1 MGHVDAKNGKCLT
14 SKVGNISHFFLSNE
28 SYNSYA
34 MPLPISIP
42 KTAEQLPLDNLL
54 ALTRAAFGL
63 GLGMLVAD
71 KIKRPVRQAA
81 AIALVSV
88 GALAAVPLLVKVA
101 LERINRPESERGSR
115 ARLRSIRGDSGYS
128 SETDIY

>member
-1 MGHVDAKNGKCLT
+1 
-14 SKVGNISHFFLSNE
+14 
-28 SYNSYA
+28 

-63 GLGMLVAD
+63 GLGMLMAD

-115 ARLRSIRGDSGYS
+115 ARLRSIRGDSGYT

>member
-1 MGHVDAKNGKCLT
+1 M
-14 SKVGNISHFFLSNE
+14 S
-28 SYNSYA
+28 
-34 MPLPISIP
+34 LPISIP
-42 KTAEQLPLDNLL
+42 KTPEQIPLDSLL
-54 ALTRAAFGL
+54 TLTRAAIGL
-63 GLGMLVAD
+63 GLGMLMAD

-115 ARLRSIRGDSGYS
+115 ARLRSIRGDSGYRS
-128 SETDIY
+128 DMDIY

>member
-1 MGHVDAKNGKCLT
+1 MSL
-14 SKVGNISHFFLSNE
+14 L
-28 SYNSYA
+28 
-34 MPLPISIP
+34 LSIP
-42 KTAEQLPLDNLL
+42 KTPEQLPLDSFLV
-54 ALTRAAFGL
+54 LTRTAFGL

-81 AIALVSV
+81 AITLVSI

-115 ARLRSIRGDSGYS
+115 ARLRSIRDDSGYS
-128 SETDIY
+128 SERDIY